1 MVSLNP
7 RGPRR
12 RVPIDGW
19 RAVGWLACAV
29 AGGAAIVWFI
39 VLSPGEIGSKAEWFF
54 GAVVLVVVMVAMWQ
68 TVTIQRAATQEAA
81 AADERLR
88 EELRA
93 AEERSARELALRQS
107 MHHAE
112 LEAQKQLHR
121 AELAAQ
127 QELAAV
133 ERGHLVRQLQKQAM
147 IEVSRAV
154 SAHTRMLATLWDQGA
169 RILHN
174 EERDERE
181 KAMNPIFEQIS
192 QVVKDFSLELDNAH
206 LLMEDDRL
214 HDALDRINEAAL
226 MAIRVAED
234 VHVAVIDGRAPEPN
248 PVPAAQQLMQT
259 RAAEARRLA
268 WDLLRTGVEPRFSR
282 SSSSTA

>member
-1 MVSLNP
+1 MTALDEQRSRHGL
-7 RGPRR
+7 
-12 RVPIDGW
+12 DGW
-19 RAVGWLACAV
+19 RAIGWLACGV
-29 AGGAAIVWFI
+29 AGCAAIVWFI

-54 GAVVLVVVMVAMWQ
+54 GAVVFVVVIVAMWQ
-68 TVTIQRAATQEAA
+68 TLNIQRTANQEVAA
-81 AADERLR
+81 AAERLR

-93 AEERSARELALRQS
+93 AEERSARELALTQS
-107 MHHAE
+107 LHRAE
-112 LEAQKQLHR
+112 IEAQKQLHC
-121 AELAAQ
+121 AELTAQ
-127 QELAAV
+127 QELARV

-154 SAHTRMLATLWDQGA
+154 SAHTHMLATLWDQGA

-174 EERDERE
+174 EQRDERE
-181 KAMNPIFEQIS
+181 RAMSPIFEQIS
-192 QVVKDFSLELDNAH
+192 QIVNDFSLELDNAH

-248 PVPAAQQLMQT
+248 PIPAVQQLMHT

-268 WDLLRTGVEPRFSR
+268 WDLLRTGLEPRFSR

>member
-1 MVSLNP
+1 
-7 RGPRR
+7 
-12 RVPIDGW
+12 
-19 RAVGWLACAV
+19 V
-29 AGGAAIVWFI
+29 AA
-39 VLSPGEIGSKAEWFF
+39 
-54 GAVVLVVVMVAMWQ
+54 Q
-68 TVTIQRAATQEAA
+68 QE
-81 AADERLR
+81 
-88 EELRA
+88 
-93 AEERSARELALRQS
+93 
-107 MHHAE
+107 
-112 LEAQKQLHR
+112 LHR
-121 AELAAQ
+121 AGLAAQ

-174 EERDERE
+174 ADRDERE

-192 QVVKDFSLELDNAH
+192 QVVSDFSLELDNAH

-234 VHVAVIDGRAPEPN
+234 VHVAVIDGLAPDSN
-248 PVPAAQQLMQT
+248 PIPAVTQLMHT

-268 WDLLRTGVEPRFSR
+268 WDLLRSGLEPRFSR

>member
-1 MVSLNP
+1 MNP

-29 AGGAAIVWFI
+29 AGCAAIVWFI

-54 GAVVLVVVMVAMWQ
+54 GAVVLVVIMVAMWQ
-68 TVTIQRAATQEAA
+68 TVTIQRTATQEAA

-93 AEERSARELALRQS
+93 AEERSARELALTQS
-107 MHHAE
+107 MHQAE
-112 LEAQKQLHR
+112 LEAQKQLHH

-127 QELAAV
+127 KELAAV

-154 SAHTRMLATLWDQGA
+154 SAHTHLLATLWDQGA

-174 EERDERE
+174 AERDERE

-226 MAIRVAED
+226 MAIRVAEE
-234 VHVAVIDGRAPEPN
+234 VHVAVIDGRTPEHN
-248 PVPAAQQLMQT
+248 PIPAAQQLMQT